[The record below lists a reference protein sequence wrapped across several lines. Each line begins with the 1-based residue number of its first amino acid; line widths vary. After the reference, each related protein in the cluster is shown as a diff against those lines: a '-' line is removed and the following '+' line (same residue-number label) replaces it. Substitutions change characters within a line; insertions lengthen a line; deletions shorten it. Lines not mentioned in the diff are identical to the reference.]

1 MCSSDCIQNN
11 LKRTEKLIKR
21 AVSQKANLIITP
33 EVSSKFSLN
42 KKRLLEVATT
52 MKKDSYLL
60 GIRRLAR
67 KYKKWI
73 LIGSLI
79 IKNKKKLLNRSVL
92 INDKGCVKTFYDKI
106 HMYDAKL
113 SKSEK
118 YFESKTF
125 QAGRNIKVVNL
136 PWGKLGLSICYDLRF
151 PNMYRKMSKKGAIYL
166 SIPSAF
172 TETTGKRHW
181 HTLLKARAIENFSY
195 VFAPGQAGKHCN
207 GRKTYGHSMIVS
219 PDGKIL
225 KEFTPED
232 KGEVYSIP
240 TLFNHN
246 NKWHALFGTGGEV
259 VKGSLYLY
267 DLEKKTP
274 LWSLPE
280 KKKGWISSPLVHL
293 KEKFIVVDCFIL
305 EFDTNSKLLKISK
318 VEDWKEPSKEEWGKM
333 SKACVEWYEE
343 NIHSKNSW
351 ELTIKTIL
359 YT

>member
-1 MCSSDCIQNN
+1 MFRVSCIQLCSSDCIKSN
-11 LKRTEKLIKR
+11 LERSERLIKK

-42 KKRLLEVATT
+42 KKKLLEVATA
-52 MKKDSYLL
+52 MNNDSYLL
-60 GIRRLAR
+60 GIKKLAK

-92 INDKGCVKTFYDKI
+92 INDKGNIKSFYDKI

-125 QAGRNIKVVNL
+125 KAGKNIKVVKL

-151 PNMYRKMSKKGAIYL
+151 PNMYRKMSKRGAIFL

-225 KEFTPED
+225 KELGKREGVITAAIDP
-232 KGEVYSIP
+232 
-240 TLFNHN
+240 
-246 NKWHALFGTGGEV
+246 
-259 VKGSLYLY
+259 
-267 DLEKKTP
+267 KKP
-274 LWSLPE
+274 
-280 KKKGWISSPLVHL
+280 H
-293 KEKFIVVDCFIL
+293 
-305 EFDTNSKLLKISK
+305 KLR
-318 VEDWKEPSKEEWGKM
+318 
-333 SKACVEWYEE
+333 
-343 NIHSKNSW
+343 
-351 ELTIKTIL
+351 KTIPSV
-359 YT
+359 YFD

>member
-1 MCSSDCIQNN
+1 MFRVSCIQLCSSDCIKNN
-11 LKRTEKLIKR
+11 LERTEKLIKK
-21 AVSQKANLIITP
+21 AVNQKANLIITP

-42 KKRLLEVATT
+42 KKKLLEVATT
-52 MKKDSYLL
+52 MKNDSYLL
-60 GIRRLAR
+60 GIKKLAK

-79 IKNKKKLLNRSVL
+79 IKDKKKLLNRSVL
-92 INDKGCVKTFYDKI
+92 INSKGVIKTFYDKI

-113 SKSEK
+113 SKYEK

-125 QAGRNIKVVNL
+125 KAGKNIKVVKL

-151 PNMYRKMSKKGAIYL
+151 PNMYRKMSKKGAIFL

-225 KEFTPED
+225 KELGKREGVITSTIDP
-232 KGEVYSIP
+232 KIP
-240 TLFNHN
+240 
-246 NKWHALFGTGGEV
+246 
-259 VKGSLYLY
+259 
-267 DLEKKTP
+267 
-274 LWSLPE
+274 
-280 KKKGWISSPLVHL
+280 I
-293 KEKFIVVDCFIL
+293 
-305 EFDTNSKLLKISK
+305 KLR
-318 VEDWKEPSKEEWGKM
+318 
-333 SKACVEWYEE
+333 
-343 NIHSKNSW
+343 
-351 ELTIKTIL
+351 KTIPSV
-359 YT
+359 YFD

>member
-1 MCSSDCIQNN
+1 MFRVSCIQLCSSDCIKNN
-11 LKRTEKLIKR
+11 LERTEKLIKK
-21 AVSQKANLIITP
+21 AVNQKANLIITP

-42 KKRLLEVATT
+42 KKKLLEVATT
-52 MKKDSYLL
+52 MKNDSYLL
-60 GIRRLAR
+60 GIKKLAK

-79 IKNKKKLLNRSVL
+79 IKDKKKLLNRSVL
-92 INDKGCVKTFYDKI
+92 INSKGVIKTFYDKI

-113 SKSEK
+113 SKYEK

-125 QAGRNIKVVNL
+125 RAGKNIKVVKL

-151 PNMYRKMSKKGAIYL
+151 PNMYRKMSKKGAIFL

-225 KEFTPED
+225 KELGKQEGVITSTIDP
-232 KGEVYSIP
+232 KIP
-240 TLFNHN
+240 
-246 NKWHALFGTGGEV
+246 
-259 VKGSLYLY
+259 
-267 DLEKKTP
+267 
-274 LWSLPE
+274 
-280 KKKGWISSPLVHL
+280 I
-293 KEKFIVVDCFIL
+293 
-305 EFDTNSKLLKISK
+305 KLR
-318 VEDWKEPSKEEWGKM
+318 
-333 SKACVEWYEE
+333 
-343 NIHSKNSW
+343 
-351 ELTIKTIL
+351 KTIPSV
-359 YT
+359 YFD

>member
-1 MCSSDCIQNN
+1 MFRVSCIQLCSSDCIKSN
-11 LKRTEKLIKR
+11 LERSERLIKK
-21 AVSQKANLIITP
+21 AISQKANLIITP

-42 KKRLLEVATT
+42 KKKLLEVATT
-52 MKKDSYLL
+52 MNNDSYLL
-60 GIRRLAR
+60 GIKKLAK

-92 INDKGCVKTFYDKI
+92 INDKGNIITFYDKI

-125 QAGRNIKVVNL
+125 KAGKNIKVVKL

-151 PNMYRKMSKKGAIYL
+151 PNMYRKMSKKGAIFL

-225 KEFTPED
+225 KELGKREGVITADIDP
-232 KGEVYSIP
+232 KKPLKLRQTIPSVY
-240 TLFNHN
+240 
-246 NKWHALFGTGGEV
+246 
-259 VKGSLYLY
+259 
-267 DLEKKTP
+267 
-274 LWSLPE
+274 
-280 KKKGWISSPLVHL
+280 
-293 KEKFIVVDCFIL
+293 
-305 EFDTNSKLLKISK
+305 FD
-318 VEDWKEPSKEEWGKM
+318 
-333 SKACVEWYEE
+333 
-343 NIHSKNSW
+343 
-351 ELTIKTIL
+351 
-359 YT
+359 

>member
-1 MCSSDCIQNN
+1 MFRVSCIQLCSSDCIKSN
-11 LKRTEKLIKR
+11 LERSERLIKK

-42 KKRLLEVATT
+42 KKKLLKVATT
-52 MKKDSYLL
+52 MNNDSYLL
-60 GIRRLAR
+60 GIKKLAK

-92 INDKGCVKTFYDKI
+92 INNKGNIKTFYDKI

-125 QAGRNIKVVNL
+125 KAGKNIKVVKL

-151 PNMYRKMSKKGAIYL
+151 PNMYRKMSKKGAIFL

-225 KEFTPED
+225 KELGKREGVITA
-232 KGEVYSIP
+232 SIDP
-240 TLFNHN
+240 
-246 NKWHALFGTGGEV
+246 
-259 VKGSLYLY
+259 
-267 DLEKKTP
+267 KKP
-274 LWSLPE
+274 
-280 KKKGWISSPLVHL
+280 
-293 KEKFIVVDCFIL
+293 F
-305 EFDTNSKLLKISK
+305 KLR
-318 VEDWKEPSKEEWGKM
+318 
-333 SKACVEWYEE
+333 
-343 NIHSKNSW
+343 
-351 ELTIKTIL
+351 KTIPSV
-359 YT
+359 YFD

>member
-1 MCSSDCIQNN
+1 MFRVSCIQLCSSDCIKSN
-11 LKRTEKLIKR
+11 LERSERLIKK

-42 KKRLLEVATT
+42 KKKLLEVSTT
-52 MKKDSYLL
+52 MNNDSYLL
-60 GIRRLAR
+60 GVKRLAK

-92 INDKGCVKTFYDKI
+92 IDDKGKIKTFYDKI

-125 QAGRNIKVVNL
+125 RPGKNIKVVKL

-151 PNMYRKMSKKGAIYL
+151 PNMYRKMSKKGAIFL

-225 KEFTPED
+225 KELGKREGVITTTIDP
-232 KGEVYSIP
+232 
-240 TLFNHN
+240 
-246 NKWHALFGTGGEV
+246 
-259 VKGSLYLY
+259 
-267 DLEKKTP
+267 KKP
-274 LWSLPE
+274 Y
-280 KKKGWISSPLVHL
+280 
-293 KEKFIVVDCFIL
+293 
-305 EFDTNSKLLKISK
+305 KLR
-318 VEDWKEPSKEEWGKM
+318 
-333 SKACVEWYEE
+333 
-343 NIHSKNSW
+343 
-351 ELTIKTIL
+351 KTIPSV
-359 YT
+359 YFD

>member
-1 MCSSDCIQNN
+1 MCSSDCIESN
-11 LKRTEKLIKR
+11 LNRSERLIKK
-21 AVSQKANLIITP
+21 AVKQKANLIITP

-42 KKRLLEVATT
+42 KKKLFNIATT
-52 MKKDSYLL
+52 MDKDTYIL
-60 GIRRLAR
+60 GIKKLAK

-79 IKNKKKLLNRSVL
+79 IKKKKKLLNRSVL
-92 INDKGCVKTFYDKI
+92 INDKGNIKAFYDKI

-125 QAGRNIKVVNL
+125 KAGKNIKVIKL

-151 PNMYRKMSKKGAIYL
+151 PNMYRKMSQKGAIFL

-225 KEFTPED
+225 KELGKREGVITTKVDP
-232 KGEVYSIP
+232 
-240 TLFNHN
+240 
-246 NKWHALFGTGGEV
+246 
-259 VKGSLYLY
+259 
-267 DLEKKTP
+267 KKP
-274 LWSLPE
+274 
-280 KKKGWISSPLVHL
+280 I
-293 KEKFIVVDCFIL
+293 
-305 EFDTNSKLLKISK
+305 
-318 VEDWKEPSKEEWGKM
+318 
-333 SKACVEWYEE
+333 
-343 NIHSKNSW
+343 
-351 ELTIKTIL
+351 ELRKTIPSIS
-359 YT
+359 YD